1 MVLKFG
7 PYDLDPAAWELR
19 RRGKPVR
26 LERLPMELLL
36 LLVERQGTL
45 VTRQE
50 IATRLWDPN
59 LFHDLD
65 NGIHTAIRKVRQAL
79 NDSAQRPAFV
89 QTVSGKG
96 YRFLAPVTLAAE
108 RSPSSSNEC
117 VAVAVLPFE
126 NLTGDSSQDYLSDGL
141 TEDTI
146 AALGNLAPGRL
157 TVLARTS
164 VMRYKRSEKRAREIA
179 AELGADYL
187 LESTFR
193 RDERSVRI
201 TSRLVRARDE
211 AQVWSENYERD
222 WQSVLQLQ
230 EELGNAIAH
239 HVEYRV
245 TSKPAA
251 APARYTTSDPDAYDL
266 YLRGKHY
273 WNQIRP
279 TALRRAIECF
289 EAAVS
294 KDPSFALAW
303 SGLADTYSV
312 LPVTSDGNPADL
324 WQKARHAADEA
335 MRLQPALAEA
345 CASSGIVAFWL
356 DWDWRRGEQELRG
369 AVARNPSYASGHRY
383 LAHVL
388 SNLGRHTE
396 ALAIMANACRLD
408 PLSPAL
414 HAVSGQLFYQAAQ
427 FGAAEEQARRA
438 LALNSDFWLS
448 HLILAKVCE
457 QTQRYAAAVTECDT
471 AFQLSEGNTEAL
483 SIKGY
488 VMAQMGRRTEADQ
501 ILKTL
506 LHTAETR
513 FVPPYNVALLYAGL
527 GAPDAAFEWLEK
539 ARLIRDVHIVFLPV
553 EPKWHALRGHP
564 AFRLLLERCALA
576 VSEVGGGAGTRT
588 RPLRSTTTERKSARK
603 SVSRLP
609 TSLGKH
615 ENPA

>member
-1 MVLKFG
+1 MVLKFD
-7 PYDLDPAAWELR
+7 PYELDPDAWELR
-19 RRGKPVR
+19 RRGRAVR

-36 LLVERQGTL
+36 LLVERRGTL

-50 IATRLWDPN
+50 IATRLWDPS

-79 NDSAQRPAFV
+79 NDSAHRPAFV

-96 YRFLAPVTLAAE
+96 YRFLAPVTLADE
-108 RSPSSSNEC
+108 RPSSSTRRI
-117 VAVAVLPFE
+117 AVAVLPFE
-126 NLTGDSSQDYLSDGL
+126 NLTGDTSQDYLSDGL

-146 AALGNLAPGRL
+146 AALGNLASARL
-157 TVLARTS
+157 IVLARTS
-164 VMRYKRSEKRAREIA
+164 VMRYKGSRKTAREIA
-179 AELGADYL
+179 SELAADYL

-193 RDERSVRI
+193 RDKRSVRI

-211 AQVWSENYERD
+211 AQVWSGNYDRD
-222 WQSVLQLQ
+222 WRSVLELQ

-239 HVEYRV
+239 HVEHRF
-245 TSKPAA
+245 TSEATT
-251 APARYTTSDPDAYDL
+251 APTRHTTADPDAYDL

-289 EAAVS
+289 EAAVA

-312 LPVTSDGNPADL
+312 LPVTSDGDPADL
-324 WQKARHAADEA
+324 WQKARHAANEA
-335 MRLQPALAEA
+335 IRLQPALAEA
-345 CASSGIVAFWL
+345 RASSGIVAFWL
-356 DWDWRRGEQELRG
+356 DWDWRRAEQELRG

-414 HAVSGQLFYQAAQ
+414 HAVSGQLNYQAAQ

-438 LALNSDFWLS
+438 LALNSDFWLG
-448 HLILAKVCE
+448 HLILGKVCE
-457 QTQRYAAAVTECDT
+457 RTQRYAAAVTECDT
-471 AFQLSEGNTEAL
+471 AFHLSEGNTEAL
-483 SIKGY
+483 SLKGY

-506 LHTAETR
+506 LETSRTR
-513 FVPPYNVALLYAGL
+513 FVPPYNIALLYAGL
-527 GAPDAAFEWLEK
+527 GALDAACEWLEK
-539 ARLIRDVHIVFLPV
+539 ARLIRDVHIVFLPI
-553 EPKWHALRGHP
+553 EPKWNALRSYP
-564 AFRLLLERCALA
+564 AFRSLLERCALA
-576 VSEVGGGAGTRT
+576 VSEVSRGTGTRNQQ
-588 RPLRSTTTERKSARK
+588 LRSPRHKGIRQ
-603 SVSRLP
+603 
-609 TSLGKH
+609 
-615 ENPA
+615 

>member
-1 MVLKFG
+1 MVLKFD
-7 PYDLDPAAWELR
+7 PYELDPDAWELR
-19 RRGKPVR
+19 RRGRAVR

-36 LLVERQGTL
+36 LLVERRGTL

-50 IATRLWDPN
+50 IAARLWDPS

-79 NDSAQRPAFV
+79 NDSAHRPAFV

-96 YRFLAPVTLAAE
+96 YRFLAPVTLADE
-108 RSPSSSNEC
+108 RPSSSTRRI
-117 VAVAVLPFE
+117 AVAVLPFE
-126 NLTGDSSQDYLSDGL
+126 NLTGDTSQDYLSDGL

-146 AALGNLAPGRL
+146 AALGNLASARL
-157 TVLARTS
+157 IVLARTS
-164 VMRYKRSEKRAREIA
+164 VMRYKGSRKTAREIA
-179 AELGADYL
+179 AELAADYL

-193 RDERSVRI
+193 RDKRSVRI

-211 AQVWSENYERD
+211 AQVWSGNYDRD
-222 WQSVLQLQ
+222 WRSVLELQ

-239 HVEYRV
+239 HVEHRF
-245 TSKPAA
+245 TSEAPT
-251 APARYTTSDPDAYDL
+251 APARHTTADPDAYDL

-289 EAAVS
+289 EAAVA

-312 LPVTSDGNPADL
+312 LPVTSDGDPADL
-324 WQKARHAADEA
+324 WQKARHAANEA
-335 MRLQPALAEA
+335 IRLQPALAEA
-345 CASSGIVAFWL
+345 RASSGIVAFWL
-356 DWDWRRGEQELRG
+356 DWDWRRAEQELRG

-414 HAVSGQLFYQAAQ
+414 HAVSGQLNYQAAQ

-438 LALNSDFWLS
+438 LALNSDFWLG
-448 HLILAKVCE
+448 HLILGKVCE
-457 QTQRYAAAVTECDT
+457 RTQRYAAAVTECDT
-471 AFQLSEGNTEAL
+471 AFHLSEGNTEAL
-483 SIKGY
+483 SLKGY

-506 LHTAETR
+506 LETSRTR
-513 FVPPYNVALLYAGL
+513 FVPPYNIALLYAGL
-527 GAPDAAFEWLEK
+527 GALDAACEWLEK
-539 ARLIRDVHIVFLPV
+539 ARLIRDVHIVFLPI
-553 EPKWHALRGHP
+553 EPKWNALRSYP
-564 AFRLLLERCALA
+564 AFRSLLERCALA
-576 VSEVGGGAGTRT
+576 VSEVGRGTGTRN
-588 RPLRSTTTERKSARK
+588 RQLRSPRHKGIRQ
-603 SVSRLP
+603 
-609 TSLGKH
+609 
-615 ENPA
+615 

>member
-1 MVLKFG
+1 MVLTFG
-7 PYDLDPAAWELR
+7 HFELDPAAWELR
-19 RRGKPVR
+19 RRGRPIR

-36 LLVERQGTL
+36 LLVERRGTL

-50 IATRLWDPN
+50 IATRLWDPS

-79 NDSAQRPAFV
+79 NDSARRPSFV

-96 YRFLAPVTLAAE
+96 YRFLAPVSLGAE
-108 RSPSSSNEC
+108 HPRSSSSQC
-117 VAVAVLPFE
+117 IAVAVLPFE
-126 NLTGDSSQDYLSDGL
+126 NLTGDTSQDYLSDGL

-146 AALGNLAPGRL
+146 AALGNLAPSRL
-157 TVLARTS
+157 VALARTS
-164 VMRYKRSEKRAREIA
+164 VMRYKHSRKSAGQIA
-179 AELGADYL
+179 AELAADYL

-193 RDERSVRI
+193 RDGRSVRI
-201 TSRLVRARDE
+201 TSRLVRACDE
-211 AQVWSENYERD
+211 AQVWTGNYDRD

-230 EELGNAIAH
+230 QELGNAIAH
-239 HVEYRV
+239 HVGCRF
-245 TSKPAA
+245 TSEPAA
-251 APARYTTSDPDAYDL
+251 PPTRYTTADPDAYDL

-279 TALRRAIECF
+279 SALRRAIECF
-289 EAAVS
+289 EAAVA

-312 LPVTSDGNPADL
+312 LPVTSDGDPAYL
-324 WQKARHAADEA
+324 WQKARHAADEG

-356 DWDWRRGEQELRG
+356 DWDWSRAEQELRR

-388 SNLGRHTE
+388 SNLGRHAE
-396 ALAIMANACRLD
+396 ALAMMANACRID

-427 FGAAEEQARRA
+427 FGAAEEQARQA
-438 LALNSDFWLS
+438 LALNSEFWLG
-448 HLILAKVCE
+448 HLILGKVCE
-457 QTQRYAAAVTECDT
+457 RTQRYAAAVTECDA
-471 AFQLSEGNTEAL
+471 AFNLSEGNTEAL

-488 VMAQMGRRTEADQ
+488 VMAQMGRRREADQ

-506 LHTAETR
+506 VDTSRTR
-513 FVPPYNVALLYAGL
+513 FVPPYNIALLYAGL
-527 GAPDAAFEWLEK
+527 GASDAACEWLEK
-539 ARLIRDVHIVFLPV
+539 ARFIRDVHIVFLPV
-553 EPKWHALRGHP
+553 EPKWNALRVYLP
-564 AFRLLLERCALA
+564 FQSLLERCGFTGPGGSG
-576 VSEVGGGAGTRT
+576 SETGN
-588 RPLRSTTTERKSARK
+588 RP
-603 SVSRLP
+603 VRLP
-609 TSLGKH
+609 RQGRSRH
-615 ENPA
+615 

>member
-1 MVLKFG
+1 VILKFD
-7 PYDLDPAAWELR
+7 PYEFDPAAWELR
-19 RRGKPVR
+19 RRGRTVR

-36 LLVERQGTL
+36 LLVERRGTL

-50 IATRLWDPN
+50 IAARLWDPN

-96 YRFLAPVTLAAE
+96 YRFLAPVTLVVEAP
-108 RSPSSSNEC
+108 PSSSNRRI
-117 VAVAVLPFE
+117 AVAVLPFE
-126 NLTGDSSQDYLSDGL
+126 NLTGDACQDYVSDGL

-146 AALGNLAPGRL
+146 AALGNLASMRL
-157 TVLARTS
+157 AVIARTS
-164 VMRYKRSEKRAREIA
+164 VMRYKRSKKAAREIA

-201 TSRLVRARDE
+201 TARLVRARDE
-211 AQVWSENYERD
+211 AQVWSGNYDRD

-230 EELGNAIAH
+230 EELGKAIAN
-239 HVEYRV
+239 HVEFRFA
-245 TSKPAA
+245 SEPATA
-251 APARYTTSDPDAYDL
+251 SVRPTTTDADAYDF

-279 TALRRAIECF
+279 TSLRRAIECF
-289 EAAVS
+289 EAAVA

-312 LPVTSDGNPADL
+312 LPVTSDGDPEDL
-324 WQKARHAADEA
+324 WQKARYAADEA
-335 MRLQPALAEA
+335 MRLQPALAES

-356 DWDWRRGEQELRG
+356 DWDWRRAERELRE
-369 AVARNPSYASGHRY
+369 AVAQNPSYASGHRY

-396 ALAIMANACRLD
+396 ALTVMGTACRLD

-414 HAVSGQLFYQAAQ
+414 HAVNGQLFYQAGH

-438 LALNSDFWLS
+438 LALNSDFWLG
-448 HLILAKVCE
+448 HLILGKVCE
-457 QTQRYAAAVTECDT
+457 RTQRYAAAVSEFDT
-471 AFQLSEGNTEAL
+471 AFHLSEGNTEAL
-483 SIKGY
+483 SLKGY

-506 LHTAETR
+506 LDTSRTR

-527 GAPDAAFEWLEK
+527 GSSGAAYEWLEK
-539 ARLIRDVHIVFLPV
+539 ARLIRDVHLVFLPV
-553 EPKWHALRGHP
+553 EPKWNGLRGHP
-564 AFRLLLERCALA
+564 SFCALLERCALA
-576 VSEVGGGAGTRT
+576 TPGTGG
-588 RPLRSTTTERKSARK
+588 SARTEDRPRH
-603 SVSRLP
+603 S
-609 TSLGKH
+609 
-615 ENPA
+615 

>member
-7 PYDLDPAAWELR
+7 HYELEPAAWELR
-19 RRGKPVR
+19 RRGRPVR

-36 LLVERQGTL
+36 LLVERRGTL

-50 IATRLWDPN
+50 IATRLWDPS

-79 NDSAQRPAFV
+79 NDSAERPAFV

-96 YRFLAPVTLAAE
+96 YRFLAPVSLGAE
-108 RSPSSSNEC
+108 HPHSSSNQSI
-117 VAVAVLPFE
+117 AVAVLPFE
-126 NLTGDSSQDYLSDGL
+126 NLTGDTSQDYLSDGL

-146 AALGNLAPGRL
+146 AALGNLAPSRL
-157 TVLARTS
+157 VVLARTS
-164 VMRYKRSEKRAREIA
+164 VMRYKHSKKSAGQIA
-179 AELGADYL
+179 AELAADYL

-193 RDERSVRI
+193 RDGQSVRI

-211 AQVWSENYERD
+211 AQVWTGNYDRD

-230 EELGNAIAH
+230 QELGNAIAH
-239 HVEYRV
+239 HVEGRF
-245 TSKPAA
+245 TSESAA
-251 APARYTTSDPDAYDL
+251 APARYTTADPDAYDL

-289 EAAVS
+289 EAAVA

-312 LPVTSDGNPADL
+312 LPVTSDGDPGPL
-324 WQKARHAADEA
+324 WQKARHAADEG
-335 MRLQPALAEA
+335 MRLQPALAEV
-345 CASSGIVAFWL
+345 CVSSGIVAFWL
-356 DWDWRRGEQELRG
+356 DWDWRRAEHELRG

-396 ALAIMANACRLD
+396 ALAVMANACRID

-438 LALNSDFWLS
+438 LALNSEFWLG
-448 HLILAKVCE
+448 HLILGKVCE
-457 QTQRYAAAVTECDT
+457 RTQRYGAAVTECDA
-471 AFQLSEGNTEAL
+471 AFNLSEGNTEAL

-488 VMAQMGRRTEADQ
+488 VMAQMGRRREADQ
-501 ILKTL
+501 ILNTL
-506 LHTAETR
+506 VDTSRTR
-513 FVPPYNVALLYAGL
+513 FVPPYNIALLCAGL
-527 GAPDAAFEWLEK
+527 GASDAACEWLEK

-553 EPKWHALRGHP
+553 EPKWNALRAYLP
-564 AFRLLLERCALA
+564 FQSLLERCGLTASGGSG
-576 VSEVGGGAGTRT
+576 SETAK
-588 RPLRSTTTERKSARK
+588 RPARSPRQAR
-603 SVSRLP
+603 SR
-609 TSLGKH
+609 H
-615 ENPA
+615 

>member
-1 MVLKFG
+1 MVLKF
-7 PYDLDPAAWELR
+7 DSFELDPAAWELR

-36 LLVERQGTL
+36 LLVERRGML
-45 VTRQE
+45 VTRRE

-59 LFHDLD
+59 LFLDLD

-79 NDSAQRPAFV
+79 NDSAQQPAFV

-108 RSPSSSNEC
+108 HPASSSSQRIS
-117 VAVAVLPFE
+117 VAVLPFE
-126 NLTGDSSQDYLSDGL
+126 NLTGDTGQDYLTDGL

-146 AALGNLAPGRL
+146 AALGNLASARL
-157 TVLARTS
+157 AVIARTS
-164 VMRYKRSEKRAREIA
+164 VMRYKRSRKNIREIA
-179 AELGADYL
+179 AELAADYL

-211 AQVWSENYERD
+211 AQVWSGNYDREWR
-222 WQSVLQLQ
+222 SVLQLQ

-239 HVEYRV
+239 HVENRF
-245 TSKPAA
+245 SSEPAA
-251 APARYTTSDPDAYDL
+251 ARSRSTTADPDAYDL

-279 TALRRAIECF
+279 TALRRAIEF
-289 EAAVS
+289 FDAAVS

-312 LPVTSDGNPADL
+312 LPVTSDGDPSEH

-335 MRLQPALAEA
+335 MRLQPDLAEA

-356 DWDWRRGEQELRG
+356 DWDWRRAEHELRG
-369 AVARNPSYASGHRY
+369 AVEQNPSYASGHRY

-388 SNLGRHTE
+388 SNLGRHAE
-396 ALAIMANACRLD
+396 ALAVMANACRLD

-427 FGAAEEQARRA
+427 FDATEEQARRA
-438 LALNSDFWLS
+438 LALNSDFWLG
-448 HLILAKVCE
+448 HLVLGKVCE
-457 QTQRYAAAVTECDT
+457 RMKRYGAALTECDT
-471 AFQLSEGNTEAL
+471 AFHLSEGNTEAL
-483 SIKGY
+483 SLKGY

-506 LHTAETR
+506 LDTSAAR
-513 FVPPYNVALLYAGL
+513 FVPPYNVALLYAGMS
-527 GAPDAAFEWLEK
+527 APDAACEWLEK

-553 EPKWHALRGHP
+553 EPKWNALRGDP
-564 AFRLLLERCALA
+564 AFRSLLERCAITA
-576 VSEVGGGAGTRT
+576 PEPSRAAATQSQ
-588 RPLRSTTTERKSARK
+588 PLRPARDRR
-603 SVSRLP
+603 S
-609 TSLGKH
+609 GQ
-615 ENPA
+615 